1 MPGRSGGWTATML
14 PAGAHWP
21 PGGTVWAYMP
31 ATPVQVP
38 LGAAGTTQWAWA
50 PLRNDAAEL
59 GTVPPAWTAAAPPN
73 LAESAAA
80 AAREM
85 PHRVGGAWPAAMGKD
100 RLLVMLWSGVLRL
113 ASGMAFLGCRA
124 HTHAQ
129 LSIRKQGL
137 QQRTRGILVLE
148 SHTPSGSKYMA
159 SRQLILACTQALRLV
174 IGLQLLAGLINS
186 NAYWCSMTLDRG
198 QGHESH
204 HA

>member
-129 LSIRKQGL
+129 LSIKAGLAAAYAWHSSPRK
-137 QQRTRGILVLE
+137 
-148 SHTPSGSKYMA
+148 SHTFRLKVYGEPSADISMHTTTA
-159 SRQLILACTQALRLV
+159 SCDWVAV
-174 IGLQLLAGLINS
+174 LAGKSTAMRTGAL
-186 NAYWCSMTLDRG
+186 
-198 QGHESH
+198 
-204 HA
+204 

>member
-1 MPGRSGGWTATML
+1 ML

-148 SHTPSGSKYMA
+148 SHTPSGFKVYGEPSADISMHTSTA
-159 SRQLILACTQALRLV
+159 SCDWVAVISRPNQQQCVLV
-174 IGLQLLAGLINS
+174 L
-186 NAYWCSMTLDRG
+186 YDTG
-198 QGHESH
+198 QRTRTRVTPCVS
-204 HA
+204 